1 MAGRTVSALHPR
13 PIFLAVLAQGKQVVA
28 ESVHE
33 TVSGSC
39 HWEI

>member
-13 PIFLAVLAQGKQVVA
+13 PTVLAVLAQGKQVVA
-28 ESVHE
+28 ESVDE
-33 TVSGSC
+33 TVSRSC